1 MALLQT
7 SNKGT
12 KNDFTGFLE
21 AGIER
26 VEDKSGQYD
35 WADCWLDV
43 HFKLKGS
50 QYPQVHSIKGSFDKN
65 PDGTIEV
72 NRVVRQF
79 NYLREAIGFDGGINT
94 EGGWEMEDGTVVDN
108 IESTLNQFINN
119 MNGSDNPLLE
129 PPHDFLI
136 YVYREAPK
144 KAGDKSY
151 KRVLGKIVSN
161 NNSGRA
167 DLESYVTY
175 MKQKGYL
182 KEASENDTPSTP
194 TQPKDDMPF

>member
-21 AGIER
+21 AVIER

-94 EGGWEMEDGTVVDN
+94 EGGWEMEDGSVVDN
-108 IESTLNQFINN
+108 IESTLNQFINT

>member
-12 KNDFTGFLE
+12 KNDFTGFIE

-65 PDGTIEV
+65 PDGTI
-72 NRVVRQF
+72 
-79 NYLREAIGFDGGINT
+79 DGINT